1 MKKILVTIFPLAA
14 LLSFSVNAA
23 DLRVRVFER
32 GGNVPLPG
40 VAVCLG
46 THARPDQ
53 FGASLTDANG
63 YVLFSEVPR
72 AKLLVTASM
81 PGYMSEQESMVTSTS
96 NRMLVLSL
104 AGGGGGPK
112 CRITTA
118 DTIES
123 ASGLAIRRYAIN
135 NGARQAD
142 SQTVRLHNSLNGM
155 ATHYRAS
162 EQRDFAD
169 AQWQVY
175 ATAPEFKLSSGPGL
189 KRVYLQV
196 RRHSTVNGATLETVS
211 PAVQDTIRV
220 P

>member
-1 MKKILVTIFPLAA
+1 
-14 LLSFSVNAA
+14 SVNAA

-46 THARPDQ
+46 THARLDQ
-53 FGASLTDANG
+53 FGASLTDDKG

-104 AGGGGGPK
+104 AGGGGGPQ
-112 CRITTA
+112 CQITT
-118 DTIES
+118 TGTVES

-135 NGARQAD
+135 NGAREAD
-142 SQTVRLHNSLNGM
+142 ARTVRLHNSLNGT

-162 EQRDFAD
+162 EQRDFAG
-169 AQWQVY
+169 AEWQAY
-175 ATAPEFKLSSGPGL
+175 SAAPEFKLSPGSGL

-196 RRHSTVNGATLETVS
+196 RRHSTVNGATLETLS
-211 PAVQDTIRV
+211 PTVQDTIRV
-220 P
+220 R